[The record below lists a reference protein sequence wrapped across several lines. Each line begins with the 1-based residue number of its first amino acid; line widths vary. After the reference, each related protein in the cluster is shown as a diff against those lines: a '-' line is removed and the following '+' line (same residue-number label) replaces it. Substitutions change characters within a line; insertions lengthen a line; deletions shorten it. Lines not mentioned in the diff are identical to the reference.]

1 MRNFQMW
8 SKRQLSVLV
17 LRFIN
22 VVIVDFT
29 IFCNVSKNHFSNLFM
44 MIFFINIVFFYE
56 KKEFLRQIQISCPI
70 ILLHNVVDLEHF
82 KLWIPFNFEISDV
95 CFQDENMLQDLYISV
110 EDEFGIPTD
119 IWRYKETSEQVQIIS
134 NQNLEILTTFF
145 SRNGN

>member
-1 MRNFQMW
+1 
-8 SKRQLSVLV
+8 
-17 LRFIN
+17 
-22 VVIVDFT
+22 
-29 IFCNVSKNHFSNLFM
+29 
-44 MIFFINIVFFYE
+44 MIFLINIVFFYE
-56 KKEFLRQIQISCPI
+56 KKRVFATNSNFLPY
-70 ILLHNVVDLEHF
+70 
-82 KLWIPFNFEISDV
+82 NFAISDV

>member
-1 MRNFQMW
+1 M
-8 SKRQLSVLV
+8 K
-17 LRFIN
+17 
-22 VVIVDFT
+22 
-29 IFCNVSKNHFSNLFM
+29 
-44 MIFFINIVFFYE
+44 
-56 KKEFLRQIQISCPI
+56 KKEFLRQIQISSPI